1 MQRANWPERL
11 ELHTEWRRFDQGG
24 LDDIKEWCEAHP
36 ERRLIW
42 IDTLAKVRPIAGKN
56 EQAYT
61 GDYRAIEGLQKLAG
75 EYQVGIVLNHHLRK
89 AASEDD
95 AFDDVSGTLGLTG
108 AADTIIVMKRHA
120 GMVKVFVRGRDIEEA
135 EFAAEFNKDTC
146 RWRLVGVADEV
157 FRSEQRQAIAKALK
171 EAARSMSVAEIM
183 AATERH
189 DRHATQV
196 LLLRM
201 EIAGEVKHTSRGMW
215 AAEGADPLNA
225 SDFGDLVTNGSQAT
239 ENNTKSDTDESHSK
253 VTEVTAPER
262 ADPPETLRPVWRS
275 RARSAAGWYGQGW
288 GQAAPGMRPLLAQGP
303 STMSMWKTDR
313 FALGVAGCAMRGI
326 FLCRVDRAVFCGDKN
341 EKRPENP
348 RR

>member
-253 VTEVTAPER
+253 VT
-262 ADPPETLRPVWRS
+262 D
-275 RARSAAGWYGQGW
+275 Q
-288 GQAAPGMRPLLAQGP
+288 
-303 STMSMWKTDR
+303 KTR
-313 FALGVAGCAMRGI
+313 
-326 FLCRVDRAVFCGDKN
+326 
-341 EKRPENP
+341 
-348 RR
+348 